1 MSEQKEEWLEEL
13 MRLADGEDGKKTVKQ
28 ARILEAAI
36 DIFAAKGYAAAST
49 SEIAQKAGV
58 AEGTIFR
65 HYKTKKDLL
74 LSIAGPI
81 AIKMVAP
88 FLMRDFAKL
97 LELPYEKVE
106 DFFRAVAKDRLQFA
120 RQNMKLIRILVH
132 EIPFHPELLAQAKE
146 LFSSIVMERIQKVI
160 VHFQEKGQITDAPPW
175 IILRTTAS
183 LFIGFVISHLVLMP
197 DEPFNE
203 ETEIDRVVDLLMH
216 GISPRNKS

>member
-1 MSEQKEEWLEEL
+1 MSDQKEQWLADL
-13 MRLADGEDGKKTVKQ
+13 LRLADGDEGKKTEKQ

-36 DIFAAKGYAAAST
+36 DIFASKGFAAAST

-81 AIKMVAP
+81 AVKMVAP

-97 LELPYEKVE
+97 LELPYDRVD

-132 EIPFHPELLAQAKE
+132 EIPFHPELLEQAKA
-146 LFSSIVMERIQKVI
+146 LFRDIVAVRIQKVI
-160 VHFQEKGQITDAPPW
+160 AHFQAQGQIKEEQPW
-175 IILRTTAS
+175 IIMRTAAS
-183 LFIGFVISHLVLMP
+183 LFIGLALTHLVLMP
-197 DEPFNE
+197 DEPYDE
-203 ETEIDRVVDLLMH
+203 DKEIDRIVDLLMH
-216 GISPRNKS
+216 GISPRTHE

>member
-1 MSEQKEEWLEEL
+1 MSDRKEEWLEEL
-13 MRLADGEDGKKTVKQ
+13 MRLADGDARKRTAKQ

-65 HYKTKKDLL
+65 HYKTKKELL

-81 AIKMVAP
+81 AVKLVAP

-97 LELPYEKVE
+97 LELPYEKVD
-106 DFFRAVAKDRLQFA
+106 DFFRAVLKDRLQFA

-146 LFSSIVMERIQKVI
+146 LFANIVLQRAQKVI
-160 VHFQEKGQITDAPPW
+160 THFQEKGQIIEAPPW
-175 IILRTTAS
+175 IIIRTAIS
-183 LFIGFVISHLVLMP
+183 LFVGFVVSHLVLMP
-197 DEPFNE
+197 DEPFDE
-203 ETEIDRVVDLLMH
+203 EQEIDRVIDLLMN
-216 GISPRNKS
+216 GISPRP